1 MQFNK
6 VVKGLIIALPVMTL
20 MACGSSG
27 TAEDQAAEMNKPAVE
42 ENAQASA
49 GVETAAPDA
58 ARLERERQ
66 EQQMKDEMMALQN
79 LQTVYFD
86 FDRSTIRSEFYGLLD
101 KHAAFL
107 VKNSGVSIVIEGHTD
122 ERGTPE
128 YNISLGESRAKS
140 VATYLQNGVSASQMS
155 VVSYGEEKP
164 VDSAATEA
172 AWAKNR
178 RAVLV
183 YQK

>member
-6 VVKGLIIALPVMTL
+6 VVKGLLIALPVMTL
-20 MACGSSG
+20 AACGSSG
-27 TAEDQAAEMNKPAVE
+27 SADDQASEMNNAAME
-42 ENAQASA
+42 ESA
-49 GVETAAPDA
+49 NTSSTVQTSAPDQ
-58 ARLERERQ
+58 ARLERERREQ
-66 EQQMKDEMMALQN
+66 EMKQELAALQN

-86 FDRSTIRSEFYGLLD
+86 FDRASIRSEYYSLLD

-107 VKNSGVSIVIEGHTD
+107 VKNSNVSIVIQGHTD

-128 YNISLGESRAKS
+128 YNVSLGESRAKS
-140 VATYLQNGVSASQMS
+140 VATYLQNAGVSASQMS

-164 VDSAATEA
+164 ADTGSTEA

-178 RAVLV
+178 RAILV
-183 YQK
+183 Y